1 MIASNERP
9 LLRGYLHAG
18 AAVVA
23 VLGGTYL
30 VVLSSGDLPRQLSM
44 LVYGAGLTGL
54 FAVSALYHV
63 HTWAPA
69 RRAILRRIDHANI
82 FVLIAATYTPL
93 AFNVLSGWWRVGVL
107 GAVWGAALVGV
118 GVAIAGVQFRRW
130 ARAGLYVGMGWLAL
144 AAVGQIAAALPWP
157 AIALLIGGGVLYS
170 AGALLYS
177 RRWPDPWPRVFGYH
191 EVFHLLTVAAAVA
204 FYVLVLVYVVPAPR
218 P

>member
-1 MIASNERP
+1 MTVSNQRP

-23 VLGGTYL
+23 ALGGTYL
-30 VVLSSGDLPRQLSM
+30 VVLASGDRLRQRSM
-44 LVYGAGLTGL
+44 LGYGGGLTLL
-54 FAVSALYHV
+54 FAGSAVYHV

-69 RRAILRRIDHANI
+69 RRAILRQIDHANI

-93 AFNVLSGWWRVGVL
+93 ALNVLSGWWRVGVL

-118 GVAIAGVQFRRW
+118 GAAVAGVQLGRW

-144 AAVGQIAAALPWP
+144 AAVGEIAAALPRP
-157 AIALLIGGGVLYS
+157 AIALLIGGGALYS
-170 AGALLYS
+170 VGAQLYP
-177 RRWPDPWPRVFGYH
+177 RRWPDPRPRVFGYH

-204 FYVLVLVYVVPAPR
+204 FYALVLVYVVPAPR